1 MYIYVH
7 KFLYIHNMNF
17 IDIYLE
23 KKFLRIVSAKTI
35 IFRKWI
41 MWKFSYTYLPSFRIM
56 AVFYFINWIVAAET
70 IEGRKLFAEIW
81 YL

>member
-7 KFLYIHNMNF
+7 KFLYIHIMNF